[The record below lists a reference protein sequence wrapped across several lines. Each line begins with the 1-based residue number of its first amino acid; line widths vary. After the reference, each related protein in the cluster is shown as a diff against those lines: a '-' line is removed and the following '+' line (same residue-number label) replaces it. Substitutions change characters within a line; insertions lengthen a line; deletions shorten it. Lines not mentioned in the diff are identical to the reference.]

1 MAETPDQSTSTSPE
15 TLGETP
21 NGPGS
26 PPGFRVLPPEGPRMA
41 RGAVFSPPE
50 STVSAQS
57 YADFAGA
64 AKSDGTAVPAIA
76 PEEPVP
82 ATPSPNGAPNPAP
95 AELNFLAPYEES
107 DEPPV
112 AAPVAA
118 VAPPLPPL
126 PPLGGPPAG
135 SGPGGN
141 GKGGGG
147 KGGSGGGQPAKDN
160 VPEKDVELGLFEHLS
175 ELRARILSCVYVV
188 FGMSI
193 LTWNL
198 GTWIQ
203 ETFTRPIQ
211 GVLREHPGDK
221 LISTHPAGFFM
232 IYCEISV
239 ISAIIFTMP
248 WILFQIWGFL
258 EPALTRKER
267 RYTLILVPFSII
279 LFALGVALGY
289 YISPMFYRY
298 FVAFRPAGVAANWDY
313 LDTIVLQ
320 FKLLLAFGISFQVPV
335 ITIFLNKAGLVSRNW
350 LIEYWRHAVIVIFV
364 VVAFIT
370 PTWDPLTMTICAVP
384 PCILYGLSIWLIKWL

>member
-1 MAETPDQSTSTSPE
+1 
-15 TLGETP
+15 
-21 NGPGS
+21 
-26 PPGFRVLPPEGPRMA
+26 
-41 RGAVFSPPE
+41 
-50 STVSAQS
+50 
-57 YADFAGA
+57 
-64 AKSDGTAVPAIA
+64 
-76 PEEPVP
+76 
-82 ATPSPNGAPNPAP
+82 
-95 AELNFLAPYEES
+95 
-107 DEPPV
+107 
-112 AAPVAA
+112 
-118 VAPPLPPL
+118 
-126 PPLGGPPAG
+126 
-135 SGPGGN
+135 
-141 GKGGGG
+141 
-147 KGGSGGGQPAKDN
+147 
-160 VPEKDVELGLFEHLS
+160 
-175 ELRARILSCVYVV
+175 
-188 FGMSI
+188 
-193 LTWNL
+193 
-198 GTWIQ
+198 
-203 ETFTRPIQ
+203 
-211 GVLREHPGDK
+211 
-221 LISTHPAGFFM
+221 
-232 IYCEISV
+232 
-239 ISAIIFTMP
+239 MP